1 MREPRW
7 AKASEMV
14 PTPANHSMTAEWSVA
29 SPHDEEE
36 GGSEESSGWDGDE
49 AEDAGLF
56 DNKSKGQRN
65 GGRMMVLMPSSSGA
79 LGYV

>member
-29 SPHDEEE
+29 SPHDEDD
-36 GGSEESSGWDGDE
+36 GGLPSPLVVAKKRALAEHKSEESSFRCTGSEWRDE
-49 AEDAGLF
+49 GSRDE
-56 DNKSKGQRN
+56 
-65 GGRMMVLMPSSSGA
+65 
-79 LGYV
+79 